1 MRNNMRN
8 NRIWRRRC
16 ASALGVAVAAFW
28 MAASLP
34 AQNQLPPGAED
45 SDAQPAATAP
55 PAVPRNDVARPAA
68 PLLDPLLAQAESAVQ
83 QNDFSA
89 ARPLLEKYLAVH
101 AGDARALY
109 DLGYVDEAAGRQE
122 AAAADYG
129 KAIAADPRQFESRL
143 ALGLLLARESK
154 WEQARQQLVT
164 ATLLDPEPPNPAAQA
179 QAFRALAELDR
190 SSDPDAA
197 RDALLSAL
205 RLSPEVPSDL
215 LLTAQI
221 AEAKGDTQTAEQAY
235 RRLLASPAGAGGET
249 GAEASGGLAQLL
261 LQEGKYADA
270 EPLVKAALAHSP
282 DDPALNAQL
291 ATALIGE
298 GKRQDAVPVLEK
310 LHRLEPQNPQ
320 VQRMLA
326 DAFVQAGQPD
336 QADPIYE
343 DLVKANPKDEE
354 AYAALGRNL
363 LLEKRYPEA
372 EEALGNAVKLEPGDA
387 DSWSGLAFAAT
398 QTKNYQ
404 DALQALAMR
413 AKLLPETPST
423 YFLWAISYDNLHRKK
438 AAEEY
443 YRKFLA
449 VAAGKFPDQE
459 WQARHRLIALDQTH

>member
-1 MRNNMRN
+1 MPNSW
-8 NRIWRRRC
+8 ICRRSR
-16 ASALGVAVAAFW
+16 ALAVGVALAACGL
-28 MAASLP
+28 AASLP
-34 AQNQLPPGAED
+34 AQNALPPGAQD
-45 SDAQPAATAP
+45 PDAQPTATSPPGAARSGGA
-55 PAVPRNDVARPAA
+55 DPAA
-68 PLLDPLLAQAESAVQ
+68 PVLDPLLARVESDVQ
-83 QNDFSA
+83 QNDYSA
-89 ARPLLEKYLAVH
+89 ARPLLEKYLAGH

-109 DLGYVDEAAGRQE
+109 DLGYLDEVAGKQD
-122 AAAADYG
+122 AAAADYD
-129 KAIAADPRQFESRL
+129 KAIAADPRQFESHL
-143 ALGLLLARESK
+143 ALGLILARESK
-154 WEQARQQLVT
+154 WEQARQQLVK
-164 ATLLDPEPPNPAAQA
+164 ATLLNPAPPNPAAQA

-221 AEAKGDTQTAEQAY
+221 AEAKGDNPTAEQAY
-235 RRLLASPAGAGGET
+235 RRLLASPAGAAGDLA
-249 GAEASGGLAQLL
+249 AEANAGLAELL

-270 EPLVKAALAHSP
+270 EPLVKAALGHSP

-310 LHRLEPQNPQ
+310 LRRLEPQNPQ

-326 DAFVQAGQPD
+326 DAFIQAGHPE

-343 DLVKANPKDEE
+343 ELLKADPSDQE
-354 AYAALGRNL
+354 ACAALGRDL

-372 EEALGNAVKLEPGDA
+372 EESLAQAVKLKPDDA

-413 AKLLPETPST
+413 AKYLPETPST
-423 YFLWAISYDNLHRKK
+423 YFLWAISYDNLHRIK

-449 VAAGKFPDQE
+449 AAGGKFPDQE
-459 WQARHRLIALDQTH
+459 WQARHRLVALDPPR